1 MSQTLEAIVID
12 PKEGKLRIQFA
23 GDLCQG
29 LMVPCPDALALGS
42 AVTLRIRV
50 RAAQG
55 YQTFEGSARVLRLD
69 GGALA
74 EGPLPLRPGLMVG
87 FDMPTFVRRRSPHD
101 LPAEDDFFALPPD
114 TIEERDPWSESGE
127 LDDTVK
133 LPNSPFWTGD
143 TSKVAAAPSRPTG
156 GMRFTSV
163 QRSDAIDDELS
174 GPWKGPGSS
183 IVP

>member
-12 PKEGKLRIQFA
+12 PKEGKLRIQFG

-29 LMVPCPDALALGS
+29 LMVPCPQALALG
-42 AVTLRIRV
+42 ATVTLRIRV
-50 RAAQG
+50 KASRG
-55 YQTFEGSARVLRLD
+55 HQTFEGSARVLRLD
-69 GGALA
+69 GGALT

-101 LPAEDDFFALPPD
+101 VPAEDDFFALPPD
-114 TIEERDPWSESGE
+114 TVEERDPWSESGE

-133 LPNSPFWTGD
+133 LPNSPFWIGD
-143 TSKVAAAPSRPTG
+143 TSKVAAAPTSG
-156 GMRFTSV
+156 GVRFTSL
-163 QRSDAIDDELS
+163 QRSAAMDDDVS
-174 GPWKGPGSS
+174 GPWKGSGSS